1 MPFVCIEL
9 PNKAPRDAV
18 SHLRESIRTAFGE
31 HLATKDH
38 KYDFVMIHEGSVSA
52 EDVMVG
58 LTVDLRPGRTDHQKQ
73 AFVDASCNA
82 IRQCLGIKPDM
93 RTYVLCFER
102 SSPPTISAEASR
114 SAHMCRRNNEIS
126 KRQIWTYPSIRRFA
140 YAKMTDLFL

>member
-18 SHLRESIRTAFGE
+18 SHLRESIRTAIRE

-38 KYDFVMIHEGSVSA
+38 KYDFVMIHEGSVSG

-58 LTVDLRPGRTDHQKQ
+58 LTVDLRPGRTDHQKR

-82 IRQCLGIKPDM
+82 IRQYLGIKPENVYAVFREVVAANQFLRRQADQRICAAGTTKYLSVKLGHY
-93 RTYVLCFER
+93 RTLECL
-102 SSPPTISAEASR
+102 A
-114 SAHMCRRNNEIS
+114 CR
-126 KRQIWTYPSIRRFA
+126 
-140 YAKMTDLFL
+140 

>member
-18 SHLRESIRTAFGE
+18 SHLRESIRTAIGE
-31 HLATKDH
+31 HLATKEH

-82 IRQCLGIKPDM
+82 IRQYLGIKPENVYAVF
-93 RTYVLCFER
+93 REVVAANHFCGGK
-102 SSPPTISAEASR
+102 PISAYVPPEQ
-114 SAHMCRRNNEIS
+114 RN
-126 KRQIWTYPSIRRFA
+126 T
-140 YAKMTDLFL
+140 